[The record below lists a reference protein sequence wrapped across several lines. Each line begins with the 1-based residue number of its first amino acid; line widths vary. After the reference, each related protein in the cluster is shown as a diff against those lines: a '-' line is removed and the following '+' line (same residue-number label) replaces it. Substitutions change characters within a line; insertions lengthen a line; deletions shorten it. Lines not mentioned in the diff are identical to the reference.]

1 MSLLTNGPDTVICKP
16 QVVVGKDRTGSN
28 KLGPGPSKTYKGV
41 SVQPAGLAAFGRAED
56 DRYGTQV
63 NVDFVIIKAL
73 LPAWVGGPHSI
84 VVWNGEEYD
93 QVGVAR
99 TFGRGKATKHQEIKL
114 KARGVAV
121 R

>member
-1 MSLLTNGPDTVICKP
+1 MSLLTNGPDTVTVKT

-28 KLGPGPSKTYKGV
+28 KLGPGPSKTYTGV

-63 NVDFVIIKAL
+63 NVDFVIMKAL
-73 LPAWVGGPHSI
+73 TPAWIGGPHSI

-93 QVGVAR
+93 QVGVVR
-99 TFGRGKATKHQEIKL
+99 THGRGRATKHQVIKL
-114 KARGVAV
+114 KARGTQVK
-121 R
+121 